1 MVKNHPIGPD
11 LDGGSHVPLDK
22 FHRCW
27 NRLGKRHPEFGL
39 VHDFGFVEAREPPR
53 LNPGIGKMG
62 QAVPS
67 EEQDTAHGGY
77 TASLIRGA

>member
-1 MVKNHPIGPD
+1 MACEVVRIQVKNSPLGFEVPAIRIPRPGAD

-22 FHRCW
+22 CHRCW

-53 LNPGIGKMG
+53 LNL
-62 QAVPS
+62 
-67 EEQDTAHGGY
+67 TF
-77 TASLIRGA
+77 